1 MTHQLKR
8 LSPPSTQSGFTIIE
22 SLLAILIVTALLVAI
37 APVIALS
44 VATRVQAR
52 RVEQATQA
60 ARTYIDG
67 VRSGKIT
74 PPSRLKPLNEVQTTQ
89 NGGRFDPNREGFAA
103 VPAPPSL
110 TIANCQATAT
120 PPDPNAAPNLND
132 ATRRYP
138 HYCINTT
145 QLSLYCVD
153 FNGDGACRNTS
164 TTDLII
170 QSFRS
175 TKLSPGTIPPFDAND
190 DGSKG
195 YLMGVRVYRAAAFD
209 GSTDFQTTQERLQAG
224 GKKVA
229 TNTAGTGDYR
239 APLVELTTEVRGTNN
254 EKAYDGF
261 CDRLGGCQQ

>member
-74 PPSRLKPLNEVQTTQ
+74 APARVKLLDEVVDLP
-89 NGGRFDPNREGFAA
+89 NGNRFVPKRDGATGFAELN
-103 VPAPPSL
+103 APPRLS
-110 TIANCQATAT
+110 IPNCRATA
-120 PPDPNAAPNLND
+120 DPIDPKF
-132 ATRRYP
+132 P
-138 HYCINTT
+138 HYCRNAPD
-145 QLSLYCVD
+145 LSLYCID
-153 FNGDGACRNTS
+153 FDGDNICQNS
-164 TTDLII
+164 SNKDLIV
-170 QSFRS
+170 QAFRS
-175 TKLSPGTIPPFDAND
+175 GTDSAD

-195 YLMGVRVYRAAAFD
+195 YLLAVRVYRAAAFN
-209 GSTDFQTTQERLQAG
+209 GSTVFQTTQERLREG